1 MSPMKFWSTRP
12 MVTTALLLTLLQP
25 TCTVP
30 TIVPPWHWP
39 APANILYEVVAGA
52 LDVNLLTQP
61 LQVVAVTVA
70 VAVACSAVGRASVQ
84 GVH

>member
-1 MSPMKFWSTRP
+1 MPPTKVWSTPP
-12 MVTTALLLTLLQP
+12 MVTTALPSTLLQP

-39 APANILYEVVAGA
+39 APASMLYAVVAGV

-61 LQVVAVTVA
+61 LQVVAV
-70 VAVACSAVGRASVQ
+70 AVACSAVS
-84 GVH
+84 